1 MFSGN
6 TGLNTCSPQLLF
18 PASCTVSSAV
28 LVELFIWLH
37 SEALQET
44 DLSEK

>member
-1 MFSGN
+1 MLSGKID
-6 TGLNTCSPQLLF
+6 LNICSPQLLF
-18 PASCTVSSAV
+18 PASCTVLSAV
-28 LVELFIWLH
+28 LVELFTWLH

>member
-1 MFSGN
+1 MLSGKI
-6 TGLNTCSPQLLF
+6 GLNTYSPQLLF
-18 PASCTVSSAV
+18 PASCTVPSAV
-28 LVELFIWLH
+28 LVELFTCLL